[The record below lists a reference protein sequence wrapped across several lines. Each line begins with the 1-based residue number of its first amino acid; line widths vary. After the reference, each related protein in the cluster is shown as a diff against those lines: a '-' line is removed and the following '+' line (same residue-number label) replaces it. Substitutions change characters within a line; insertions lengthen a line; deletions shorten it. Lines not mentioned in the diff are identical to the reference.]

1 MFYRRPRTRLSRHPD
16 FVLATS
22 LKHRYRSD
30 IHRFLSIFFFYQ
42 PIFILFFHST
52 SLSNP
57 VLVSTGLA
65 SFFSSKIHDTT
76 YLIDDRFHRR
86 STSKLHCST
95 RHVATT
101 DRFRNEETSG
111 RNCDARAIDKRIFFF
126 KLSDY
131 YFDTVY
137 SIETK
142 SRSDE
147 SLSSG
152 PFLPPPF
159 YPSPFRSISS
169 LSFFFFPPL
178 PSSLI
183 ESTLRSVNPSYYSG
197 THRKLCSLLLR
208 NIAEG
213 NICVLISLAPQGYS
227 RKLRRQAI
235 NHKSLTARKETRK
248 GSFPPSR
255 TSFFFP
261 PNL

>member
-152 PFLPPPF
+152 PFLPPSVLSFPI
-159 YPSPFRSISS
+159 SIYFF
-169 LSFFFFPPL
+169 SFFFFLSSPPL
-178 PSSLI
+178 LS
-183 ESTLRSVNPSYYSG
+183 
-197 THRKLCSLLLR
+197 H
-208 NIAEG
+208 
-213 NICVLISLAPQGYS
+213 
-227 RKLRRQAI
+227 
-235 NHKSLTARKETRK
+235 
-248 GSFPPSR
+248 
-255 TSFFFP
+255 
-261 PNL
+261 

>member
-1 MFYRRPRTRLSRHPD
+1 MRRYVPFL
-16 FVLATS
+16 LS
-22 LKHRYRSD
+22 LKYLRARQFRIGINLVLSSAADAIISSSRLCTRHFSETPISLRYP
-30 IHRFLSIFFFYQ
+30 SIPFHFFFFYQ

-131 YFDTVY
+131 YFDTVH

-152 PFLPPPF
+152 PFLPPLRFILPHF
-159 YPSPFRSISS
+159 DLFLLFLFFSFLPSPPLS
-169 LSFFFFPPL
+169 LN
-178 PSSLI
+178 
-183 ESTLRSVNPSYYSG
+183 RHSG
-197 THRKLCSLLLR
+197 R
-208 NIAEG
+208 
-213 NICVLISLAPQGYS
+213 
-227 RKLRRQAI
+227 
-235 NHKSLTARKETRK
+235 
-248 GSFPPSR
+248 
-255 TSFFFP
+255 
-261 PNL
+261 

>member
-95 RHVATT
+95 RQQI
-101 DRFRNEETSG
+101 DSET
-111 RNCDARAIDKRIFFF
+111 RRRAVVIVTREQSISIFFF

-131 YFDTVY
+131 YFDTVH

-152 PFLPPPF
+152 PFLPPSVLSFPI
-159 YPSPFRSISS
+159 SIYFF
-169 LSFFFFPPL
+169 SFFFFLSSPPL
-178 PSSLI
+178 LS
-183 ESTLRSVNPSYYSG
+183 
-197 THRKLCSLLLR
+197 H
-208 NIAEG
+208 
-213 NICVLISLAPQGYS
+213 
-227 RKLRRQAI
+227 
-235 NHKSLTARKETRK
+235 
-248 GSFPPSR
+248 
-255 TSFFFP
+255 
-261 PNL
+261 

>member
-30 IHRFLSIFFFYQ
+30 IHRFLSIFFFLPAYFRS
-42 PIFILFFHST
+42 IFHST

-57 VLVSTGLA
+57 VLVSSGLA

-76 YLIDDRFHRR
+76 YLIVDRCR

-111 RNCDARAIDKRIFFF
+111 RNCDARAIDKRTFF
-126 KLSDY
+126 LNCP
-131 YFDTVY
+131 TII
-137 SIETK
+137 SIPCTRLK
-142 SRSDE
+142 RSHE
-147 SLSSG
+147 VTNHYRVARFS
-152 PFLPPPF
+152 PPPF

>member
-30 IHRFLSIFFFYQ
+30 IHRFLSIFFFLPAYFRS
-42 PIFILFFHST
+42 IFHST

-57 VLVSTGLA
+57 VLVSSGLA

-76 YLIDDRFHRR
+76 YLIVDRCR

-131 YFDTVY
+131 YFDTVH

-152 PFLPPPF
+152 PFLPPSVLSFPI
-159 YPSPFRSISS
+159 SIYFF
-169 LSFFFFPPL
+169 SFFFFLPSPPL
-178 PSSLI
+178 SLN
-183 ESTLRSVNPSYYSG
+183 RHSG
-197 THRKLCSLLLR
+197 R
-208 NIAEG
+208 
-213 NICVLISLAPQGYS
+213 
-227 RKLRRQAI
+227 
-235 NHKSLTARKETRK
+235 
-248 GSFPPSR
+248 
-255 TSFFFP
+255 
-261 PNL
+261 

>member
-30 IHRFLSIFFFYQ
+30 IHRFLSIFFFLPAYFHS
-42 PIFILFFHST
+42 IFHST

-76 YLIDDRFHRR
+76 YLIVDRCR
-86 STSKLHCST
+86 STSKLYCST

-131 YFDTVY
+131 YFDTVH

-152 PFLPPPF
+152 PFLPPSVLSFPI
-159 YPSPFRSISS
+159 SIYFF
-169 LSFFFFPPL
+169 SFFFFLSSPPL
-178 PSSLI
+178 LS
-183 ESTLRSVNPSYYSG
+183 
-197 THRKLCSLLLR
+197 H
-208 NIAEG
+208 
-213 NICVLISLAPQGYS
+213 
-227 RKLRRQAI
+227 
-235 NHKSLTARKETRK
+235 
-248 GSFPPSR
+248 
-255 TSFFFP
+255 
-261 PNL
+261 

>member
-57 VLVSTGLA
+57 VSTGLA

-131 YFDTVY
+131 YFDTVH

-152 PFLPPPF
+152 PFLPPSVLSFPI
-159 YPSPFRSISS
+159 SIYFF
-169 LSFFFFPPL
+169 SFFFFLSSPPL
-178 PSSLI
+178 LS
-183 ESTLRSVNPSYYSG
+183 
-197 THRKLCSLLLR
+197 H
-208 NIAEG
+208 
-213 NICVLISLAPQGYS
+213 
-227 RKLRRQAI
+227 
-235 NHKSLTARKETRK
+235 
-248 GSFPPSR
+248 
-255 TSFFFP
+255 
-261 PNL
+261 

>member
-42 PIFILFFHST
+42 PIFVLFFHST

-57 VLVSTGLA
+57 VSTGLA

-111 RNCDARAIDKRIFFF
+111 RNCDARAIDKRIFFLNCPTIISIPCTRLKRSHEVTNHYRVARF
-126 KLSDY
+126 SPLRFILPH
-131 YFDTVY
+131 FDLFLLFLFF
-137 SIETK
+137 S
-142 SRSDE
+142 
-147 SLSSG
+147 
-152 PFLPPPF
+152 FLP
-159 YPSPFRSISS
+159 S
-169 LSFFFFPPL
+169 PPL
-178 PSSLI
+178 SLN
-183 ESTLRSVNPSYYSG
+183 RHSG
-197 THRKLCSLLLR
+197 R
-208 NIAEG
+208 
-213 NICVLISLAPQGYS
+213 
-227 RKLRRQAI
+227 
-235 NHKSLTARKETRK
+235 
-248 GSFPPSR
+248 
-255 TSFFFP
+255 
-261 PNL
+261 